1 MIRHL
6 FRFAPLCAF
15 ALAFAAGPGGAQTTG
30 TAPEAAPPVVSH
42 PVIEPTAP
50 SAGKALNE
58 ALVRLA
64 RDPRSVDALMAAGQA
79 ALALGD
85 TDAALGFFTRAD
97 QVNPGQPAP
106 RAAMAGVRLRQGDAV
121 EALHWYAE
129 AEKAGADPA
138 TFAADRALAYD
149 LVGDTR
155 SAQPEYRRA
164 LDKAAPDSAAHDEA
178 VRRLAI
184 SLAIGGDRR
193 AADLALLPL
202 LQRQDRAAWRAHIF
216 VLAIAG
222 RADEAV
228 HVAGQTMPADLA
240 GSIGPYL
247 RFMMRLTP
255 AQQAAV
261 ANLGRFPRAADI
273 GRDDP
278 AILAYAA
285 QHPHPA
291 PPPQPVAAPVAV
303 AEAAP
308 PVVARPEHG
317 RKRHGQQA
325 PVPPPVK
332 VAAAPEPEP
341 VLPDPPPPPV
351 LAQAAPAPAAPVVPP
366 VSRTQTPVATAEAP
380 NLPRPAVLS
389 RLDLPPAPRGAAP
402 APASVPAAQTATP
415 AAADAA
421 AAEARDK
428 AAHDR
433 AAREKAARDAA
444 REKAAKDKLAHEKA
458 EKDRIAREEADAL
471 LDPCPPVRH
480 GHTAAASEAPA
491 HGKAAKGHKGA
502 KDKSTRDKSAREK
515 ATRGKS
521 SKSAKSTKGA
531 KGKSAKGKAD
541 TSVRHGRKGRGH
553 ASDEDDRPQRGRHTT
568 RGRHQAAAD
577 SDTCAARARGE
588 RPDAP
593 TGVSREGEPDDAAPK
608 AKATKGEKAD
618 KNTAEKP
625 TKDKAAKGEKSEKDK
640 TAKTDKS
647 DKTDKSEKGDKS
659 GKDKSAKDRKAEK
672 ADKAE
677 KSEKGRKARYASR
690 IWVQVL
696 TGADRDKMAGEWRS
710 MVKKAR
716 PLKGHKPFITPWR
729 SNYRLL
735 TGPFDSD
742 AEAQSFIAELKKD
755 GVSGFEWTSP
765 AGQAVDSLSLP

>member
-6 FRFAPLCAF
+6 FRYAPLCAF
-15 ALAFAAGPGGAQTTG
+15 ALAFLAGPGGAQTTG
-30 TAPEAAPPVVSH
+30 APTDAGPAIVSH

-97 QVNPGQPAP
+97 QVNPGQAAP
-106 RAAMAGVRLRQGDAV
+106 RAALAGVRLRQGDAV
-121 EALHWYAE
+121 EALRWYAE

-138 TFAADRALAYD
+138 TFAGDRALAYD
-149 LVGDTR
+149 LVGDTPA
-155 SAQPEYRRA
+155 AQGEYRRA
-164 LDKAAPDSAAHDEA
+164 LEKTAPDSAAHDEA
-178 VRRLAI
+178 LRRQAI

-202 LQRQDRAAWRAHIF
+202 LKRQDRAAWRAHIF

-222 RADEAV
+222 RADDAV
-228 HVAGQTMPADLA
+228 RVAGQTMPADLA
-240 GSIGPYL
+240 ASIGPYL
-247 RFMMRLTP
+247 RFMARLTP

-278 AILAYAA
+278 AIVAYAA
-285 QHPHPA
+285 QHPHPRPA
-291 PPPQPVAAPVAV
+291 VVAAPVAV
-303 AEAAP
+303 AEAPP
-308 PVVARPEHG
+308 PVEVRTDRG
-317 RKRHGQQA
+317 RKRRGHDVPA
-325 PVPPPVK
+325 PVVVR
-332 VAAAPEPEP
+332 VAAAPEPEL

-351 LAQAAPAPAAPVVPP
+351 LAQAAPVPAAPVVPL
-366 VSRTQTPVATAEAP
+366 VSRTQTTPAEAP
-380 NLPRPAVLS
+380 NLPRPTVLS
-389 RLDLPPAPRGAAP
+389 RLDLPPAPRP
-402 APASVPAAQTATP
+402 APAAATP
-415 AAADAA
+415 APVVEAAAPVAADI
-421 AAEARDK
+421 AAEAAKQTRDKSARDK
-428 AAHDR
+428 AA
-433 AAREKAARDAA
+433 RD
-444 REKAAKDKLAHEKA
+444 KAAKDKLAREKA
-458 EKDRIAREEADAL
+458 EKERIAREEADAV

-480 GHTAAASEAPA
+480 GHAASASEEPA
-491 HGKAAKGHKGA
+491 HGKAAKGRKGA
-502 KDKSTRDKSAREK
+502 KDK

-521 SKSAKSTKGA
+521 A
-531 KGKSAKGKAD
+531 KGKGKSGKSKSEKGKA
-541 TSVRHGRKGRGH
+541 TKGKATRGKAEKAGKHGRKGRGH
-553 ASDEDDRPQRGRHTT
+553 ASDEEDRPQRGRHAA
-568 RGRHQAAAD
+568 RGRHHAAAAD

-593 TGVSREGEPDDAAPK
+593 SGVSRDGEPDDAAPK
-608 AKATKGEKAD
+608 TKAAKADKAAKDTADKPAKDKKGEKAEKTAKDKKGEKAD
-618 KNTAEKP
+618 KA
-625 TKDKAAKGEKSEKDK
+625 DKSEKSEK
-640 TAKTDKS
+640 
-647 DKTDKSEKGDKS
+647 G
-659 GKDKSAKDRKAEK
+659 
-672 ADKAE
+672 
-677 KSEKGRKARYASR
+677 GRKARYASR

-716 PLKGHKPFITPWR
+716 PLKGHKPFITAWR
-729 SNYRLL
+729 SNFRLL

-742 AEAQSFIAELKKD
+742 AEAQAFIAELKKD

-765 AGQAVDSLSLP
+765 AGQAVDSLALP